1 MAEKEKKERKGL
13 LGKAIDAVTSRDE
26 KAAAEAAEA
35 EAAAAQAQ
43 AAREEAKRQIAEARA
58 AAVARKAEASAAAA
72 EEAEKKL
79 KEAEEAEMKAKQE
92 EARAKL
98 EAYQAEKAEEEKPPT
113 YIVKGGDSLSK
124 IAKEQLG
131 SAARWP
137 EIFELNKDQIANPN
151 VIRVGQ
157 ELKLPK

>member
-1 MAEKEKKERKGL
+1 MTLIETL
-13 LGKAIDAVTSRDE
+13 LGAIP
-26 KAAAEAAEA
+26 AEGYPQPQEA
-35 EAAAAQAQ
+35 EEKLAKLEAAAQA
-43 AAREEAKRQIAEARA
+43 AAR
-58 AAVARKAEASAAAA
+58 
-72 EEAEKKL
+72 
-79 KEAEEAEMKAKQE
+79 EAEMKAKQE

-98 EAYQAEKAEEEKPPT
+98 EVYQAEKAEEEKPPT

-137 EIFELNKDQIANPN
+137 EIFELNKDQISNPN